1 MELPSGERASY
12 NFYRVLRS
20 IWRDAG
26 VSRTDLAAA
35 HKLDKTTISQ
45 IVGELIEQGLVR
57 VLEVDTS
64 AQRPGRKSELLA
76 VADDWGVV
84 VGIEIRPDG
93 VKACATDMH
102 ANVIAKHH
110 HNQAVERANLRDAF
124 FQSLEGI
131 QADDRVYGRPL
142 IGVGM
147 GLSGI
152 VNRSAQTIKR
162 SIPFNILD
170 PYDVRSQ
177 IARSMPVPVIV
188 DNDANCCA
196 WGELVH
202 GPTDQPENFL
212 FVLTEFRRPDDRH
225 MYGGDIGVGF
235 GFVIDGAVYYGTT
248 GAAGEFRS
256 VNWHPG
262 YTNQFAIPDSEAHDI
277 VNRPD
282 ALPRLVEELAAHAA
296 LLVNVLDLGA
306 IYIGGDVAPISDL
319 MLGAISAAIENN
331 WPYDE
336 SRGCRVE
343 LASLDSDIVAVGSA
357 AMVLEE
363 IFSEPLLPS
372 GLAQR
377 NQMWKTIFAARY
389 ALRARGESG
398 SS

>member
-1 MELPSGERASY
+1 VELPSGERASY

-26 VSRTDLAAA
+26 VSRTDLAAT

-45 IVGELIEQGLVR
+45 IVGELIDQRLVR

-64 AQRPGRKSELLA
+64 MQRPGRRSELLT

-84 VGIEIRPDG
+84 VGIEIRPDE

-102 ANVIAKHH
+102 ANVIATHH
-110 HNQAVERANLRDAF
+110 HNQVVERANLRDTF

-152 VNRSAQTIKR
+152 VNRTSQTITR

-170 PYDVRSQ
+170 PYDVGSQ
-177 IARSMPVPVIV
+177 IARRMPVPVIV

-196 WGELVH
+196 WGELVR
-202 GPTDQPENFL
+202 GSAERPDNFL
-212 FVLTEFRRPDDRH
+212 FVLTEFRRPADRH
-225 MYGGDIGVGF
+225 MYGGDIGVGL
-235 GFVIDGAVYYGTT
+235 GFVIDGTVYYGTT

-262 YTNQFAIPDSEAHDI
+262 YTNQFAIPDSEAHNI
-277 VNRPD
+277 VSRPD

-306 IYIGGDVAPISDL
+306 VYIGGDIGPISDL
-319 MLGAISAAIENN
+319 MLGAVSAAIENN

-336 SRGCRVE
+336 PRGCRVE

-377 NQMWKTIFAARY
+377 NRVWKTIFGARQ
-389 ALRARGESG
+389 AVRIGEKNG
-398 SS
+398 